1 MLRVTGWSP
10 ESLTSP
16 LQPPSP
22 KFHSGKKWCWA
33 GRMSVLRAPRR
44 GESPDLSSAGWG
56 RAGRDTGR
64 MLACHTKRQP
74 FPWPKTSGAV
84 AATGPGS
91 WVPLPWGPGEV
102 TGTSG
107 SPWLTGHQEGSFEL
121 GGPGHGLT
129 VQARLRHRLVAIKA
143 PDMLQKKICGF
154 INFHFTAT

>member
-91 WVPLPWGPGEV
+91 WVPLPWGALGRSLGLRGPL
-102 TGTSG
+102 G
-107 SPWLTGHQEGSFEL
+107 SRGIKRAALNSA
-121 GGPGHGLT
+121 GPGM
-129 VQARLRHRLVAIKA
+129 A
-143 PDMLQKKICGF
+143 
-154 INFHFTAT
+154 